1 VNCTEAQALL
11 AAYRELKNEKVLPLE
26 PADPQGGKSGGL
38 PRRASAVAGSHFKV
52 DTTELDVH
60 LEQCASCRQVLA
72 RNSLILPL
80 EPADPQGRH
89 ASAVAGSH
97 FNIGDKL
104 SALPAIELP
113 SEMHEKLM
121 HRLANEH
128 VRFLHREASRTPSVP
143 EFLKPYLRKQAQHV
157 EKRDLLTAFS
167 TAETG
172 PLPII
177 HVKRKRP
184 RHPHMS
190 QFAVVGL
197 AAMFLM
203 MLMMGGLASL
213 LLLGHGKLAS
223 TTDISHYSL
232 NQPSNVAEAK
242 YTTNTLYSH
251 VVSAVADR
259 SNIYY
264 TAYTDGAN
272 NPWMLEQLDRKTH
285 VSTPLLEAPSANPL
299 IVLGSSDSWLVWLE
313 LDDVKAATPGNKY
326 QHPARS
332 FTRTWS
338 LHYLS
343 LTARAGTRLPTPP
356 GTAPAP
362 TNSLTLFGST
372 FNESVAPNWVSTPVQ
387 GIWFLQDSLLVAMID
402 KSGNS
407 HLMLFEL
414 GSGSNLTLP
423 GEQITPVEIATA
435 SPGHVFTSPTA
446 TSDGTSIY
454 WSDEWRSED
463 GSLHSNIWTQQL
475 LESARPAHGAWID
488 HATTVKYL
496 FRSDGMS
503 FRPQV
508 ADDALF
514 LLSTANPTN
523 STQATATTIPTP
535 ALTTSVD
542 TTPAIARVDPSIY
555 GVSPDDAVQGAVLM
569 LPISGDLSTLPTQ
582 MNKAGQA
589 SSLQVGADFAVWQSE
604 KGYEMYDVRTGYV
617 TIGQDVLNGARF
629 LAVNGNTATW
639 VAGSADNGTNNT
651 TPSSVT
657 LLAFNWPE
665 A

>member
-11 AAYRELKNEKVLPLE
+11 AAYRELKNVK
-26 PADPQGGKSGGL
+26 Q
-38 PRRASAVAGSHFKV
+38 
-52 DTTELDVH
+52 DTIELDVH

-72 RNSLILPL
+72 RTSL
-80 EPADPQGRH
+80 
-89 ASAVAGSH
+89 V
-97 FNIGDKL
+97 GDKL
-104 SALPAIELP
+104 SALPAVELP
-113 SEMHEKLM
+113 PEMHKKLM
-121 HRLANEH
+121 HTLASEH
-128 VRFLHREASRTPSVP
+128 LRFLHRSAAKTPSVP
-143 EFLKPYLRKQAQHV
+143 EFLKPYLQGQTQQI

-177 HVKRKRP
+177 SAKRKRQ
-184 RHPHMS
+184 RRPHMS

-223 TTDISHYSL
+223 TNEISPSSL

-242 YTTNTLYSH
+242 YTTNTPYSH

-259 SNIYY
+259 SSIYY
-264 TAYTDGAN
+264 TAYTDGAT
-272 NPWMLEQLDRKTH
+272 NPWMLEQLDRTTH
-285 VSTPLLEAPSANPL
+285 VSTPLLPTASANPL
-299 IVLGSSDSWLVWLE
+299 VVLGSSSDWLVWLE
-313 LDDVKAATPGNKY
+313 LDVLKATTPENKF
-326 QHPARS
+326 QHSAHS

-343 LTARAGTRLPTPP
+343 LTSQQSG
-356 GTAPAP
+356 PAIP
-362 TNSLTLFGST
+362 LVNSQTLFSST
-372 FNESVAPNWVSTPVQ
+372 FNESVVPNWISTPVQ
-387 GIWFLQDSLLVAMID
+387 GIWFIQDSLLVALID

-414 GSGSNLTLP
+414 GTGSN
-423 GEQITPVEIATA
+423 IAPVDIATA
-435 SPGHVFTSPTA
+435 GHGRVFTSPTA

-454 WSDEWRSED
+454 WSEEWRSND
-463 GSLHSNIWTQQL
+463 GTLHSNIWAQQVL
-475 LESARPAHGAWID
+475 DNSRPSHGAWID
-488 HATTVKYL
+488 GATTLKYL

-508 ADDALF
+508 ADDSLF
-514 LLSTANPTN
+514 LLSIANPTN
-523 STQATATTIPTP
+523 STQATATTTPTP
-535 ALTTSVD
+535 APAAPID
-542 TTPAIARVDPSIY
+542 TTPAISRVDPSIY
-555 GVSPDDAVQGAVLM
+555 GLLPDDSVQGAVLM
-569 LPISGDLSTLPTQ
+569 LPIHGALTPLPTQ
-582 MNKAGQA
+582 MNRSGQA
-589 SSLQVGADFAVWQSE
+589 SALQVGADFAVWQTD

-639 VAGSADNGTNNT
+639 VASNPDNGTNST

-657 LLAFNWPE
+657 LMAFNWPE

>member
-11 AAYRELKNEKVLPLE
+11 AAYRESKNEKDASRGTECHTERSEASLYSLSDMLRF
-26 PADPQGGKSGGL
+26 AQYD
-38 PRRASAVAGSHFKV
+38 SAV
-52 DTTELDVH
+52 ELDVH

-72 RNSLILPL
+72 RNSLIK
-80 EPADPQGRH
+80 
-89 ASAVAGSH
+89 
-97 FNIGDKL
+97 DKL
-104 SALPAIELP
+104 SALLAVELP

-121 HRLANEH
+121 QRLASEH
-128 VRFLHREASRTPSVP
+128 VQFLQRSAARTPSIP
-143 EFLKPYLRKQAQHV
+143 EFLQPYLHEQTQQT

-177 HVKRKRP
+177 SVKRKRP
-184 RHPHMS
+184 HRPYMS
-190 QFAVVGL
+190 HFAVVGL

-213 LLLGHGKLAS
+213 LLLGHGKLEETS
-223 TTDISHYSL
+223 TSRISISL

-242 YTTNTLYSH
+242 YATNTPYSH
-251 VVSAVADR
+251 IMSAVADR
-259 SNIYY
+259 SSIYY
-264 TAYTDGAN
+264 TAYTDGAT
-272 NPWMLEQLDRKTH
+272 NPWMLEQLNRTTH
-285 VSTPLLEAPSANPL
+285 VSTPLLPTASANPL
-299 IVLGSSDSWLVWLE
+299 VVMGSSDNWLVWLE
-313 LDDVKAATPGNKY
+313 LDDLKAVTPGNKFL
-326 QHPARS
+326 HSARS
-332 FTRTWS
+332 FTRNWS

-343 LTARAGTRLPTPP
+343 LTAQQQEPDVPLL
-356 GTAPAP
+356 
-362 TNSLTLFGST
+362 NSQTLFSST
-372 FNESVAPNWVSTPVQ
+372 FNENVAPDWISTPVQ
-387 GIWFLQDSLLVAMID
+387 GIWFIQDSLLVAMID

-414 GSGSNLTLP
+414 GSGTNVS
-423 GEQITPVEIATA
+423 PVDIATA
-435 SPGHVFTSPTA
+435 SPGRVFTSPTA

-454 WSDEWRSED
+454 WSEEWRSND
-463 GSLHSNIWTQQL
+463 GSLHSNIWVQQVID
-475 LESARPAHGAWID
+475 SSRPSHGAWID
-488 HATTVKYL
+488 HTTTVKYL

-523 STQATATTIPTP
+523 STQATATTTPTP
-535 ALTTSVD
+535 APTVSVD
-542 TTPAIARVDPSIY
+542 TTPTISRVDPSIY
-555 GVSPDDAVQGAVLM
+555 GLSPDDSVQGTVLL
-569 LPISGDLSTLPTQ
+569 LPIIGDPTTLPTQ
-582 MNKAGQA
+582 MNKEGQA
-589 SSLQVGADFAVWQSE
+589 SSLQVGTDFAVWQTD

-617 TIGQDVLNGARF
+617 TIGQDILNGARF

-639 VAGSADNGTNNT
+639 VAGSADTTGTNST

-657 LLAFNWPE
+657 LVAFNWPE